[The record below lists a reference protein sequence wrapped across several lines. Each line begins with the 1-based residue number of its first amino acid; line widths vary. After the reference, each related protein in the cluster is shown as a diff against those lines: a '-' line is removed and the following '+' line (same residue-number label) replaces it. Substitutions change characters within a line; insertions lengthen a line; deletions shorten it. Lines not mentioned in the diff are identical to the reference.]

1 VLGGCCCY
9 VLLTILTL
17 GYFAI
22 TLTSFYLQFR
32 PVIHPQQGQ
41 PFVPMTSQQFGHA
54 GHAVPSS
61 NVGMPVIQGQQLQYS
76 QQMQQLTPRQSQ
88 PGHPVS
94 SSQGI
99 PMSYIQTNR
108 PLTSVP
114 QHAHQAVPHISNHMP
129 GLSGAP
135 PQSSYTVR
143 VA

>member
-1 VLGGCCCY
+1 M
-9 VLLTILTL
+9 LLTILAL
-17 GYFAI
+17 EYFAI

-32 PVIHPQQGQ
+32 PVIHAQQGQ

-61 NVGMPVIQGQQLQYS
+61 NVGMPGQQLQYS
-76 QQMQQLTPRQSQ
+76 QSMQQMAPRQIQ
-88 PGHPVS
+88 PGHPGS

-99 PMSYIQTNR
+99 PMPYIQTNR

-114 QHAHQAVPHISNHMP
+114 QHAQQAVPHVSNHMP
-129 GLSGAP
+129 GLAVSGAP

-143 VA
+143 VAYSLKFFLLL